1 MKKKARL
8 DQVLLHLGYATQGDI
23 HRALERQKERGGRLG
38 SHLVALGVLDPVQL
52 VEALAT
58 QFDLPWTPAVR
69 REVDPG
75 LARRLPPAL
84 VLERAIVPIDLA
96 RGSLTL
102 LVADPLDREAFESAR
117 EAIGADRVVVMLA
130 PASVVEELGSR
141 LLPEAARAREEAST
155 GIELPE
161 LFEVEAARPI
171 SSDDEPDD
179 VAVRRRVLMV
189 VDGAAHRNFLPP
201 VFEKE
206 GCGLVVASTAD
217 DVREALG
224 SGDFE
229 QVVVSRELWDDFAA
243 WIRTGAVPSPSA
255 EVTVFPSVHGA
266 LLENPAPYELT
277 VRSLRVALQALAEER
292 SGRLRAA
299 PPYGLMAE
307 DLDALA
313 RRYGLRRLAL
323 DGLHLALHLLVP
335 STGQAEG
342 SGGPFEEFSTSLEL
356 ASALRFPFRV
366 DTLLGVCHALFR
378 GRVKPDSAGE
388 WGEEVHLAAQI
399 LALVWYRHTVVAAT
413 EEAGSGVP
421 GSALR
426 GEAGAL
432 AGLEMIEVYLRIIG
446 DRGESATEGLARD
459 VLLVGGDRI
468 QRTLGGR
475 LRRMGC
481 RPFDTADLDDAISLA
496 ERQPPAALIIDDD
509 VFGADTR
516 RCCRALAEVET
527 LVYVLTDSSD
537 ASRTLAL
544 LDAGADDVFAPAHEF
559 DLMAARVSRAV
570 RARSRG
576 RVRSDSRA
584 TPRSGE
590 FSASFEIFSFLDL
603 VQTLSHSRKTARIE
617 VTRGNGDEAVVFTDG
632 GRVIHASCG
641 EVEGEEA
648 VYRVIAWEDDG
659 HFVVHT
665 ETDPPEPTIF
675 VATDAVLMEGC
686 RLLDESKV

>member
-38 SHLVALGVLDPVQL
+38 SHLVARGVLDPVQL
-52 VEALAT
+52 VEALAN
-58 QFDLPWTPAVR
+58 QFDLPWTPSLR
-69 REVDPG
+69 RDVDPA
-75 LARRLPPAL
+75 LARQLPPAL
-84 VLERAIVPIDLA
+84 VLERSIVPIDFA

-102 LVADPLDREAFESAR
+102 LVADPLDREAFEGAR

-130 PASVVEELGSR
+130 PASVVEELGRR
-141 LLPEAARAREEAST
+141 LLPEAAQAREEAT
-155 GIELPE
+155 GVELPE
-161 LFEVEAARPI
+161 LFEVERAPAAAPD
-171 SSDDEPDD
+171 SDPD
-179 VAVRRRVLMV
+179 VETARRQVLMV
-189 VDGAAHRNFLPP
+189 VEGAAHRNFLPP

-206 GCGLVVASTAD
+206 GCGLVVASTPE
-217 DVREALG
+217 DVRDALAA
-224 SGDFE
+224 DTFE
-229 QVVVSRELWDDFAA
+229 QVVVSRDLWDSFAG
-243 WIRTGAVPSPSA
+243 WIRTGAVPSPGV

-266 LLENPAPYELT
+266 LLENPAPYDLT

-292 SGRLRAA
+292 SGRLGAA

-307 DLDALA
+307 DIDVLA
-313 RRYGLRRLAL
+313 RRYNLRRLAL
-323 DGLHLALHLLVP
+323 DGIHLALHLLVP
-335 STGQAEG
+335 TTGQTEG

-356 ASALRFPFRV
+356 ASAIRFPFRV

-378 GRVKPDSAGE
+378 GRVKPDAAGE

-413 EEAGSGVP
+413 EEAGGGVP

-432 AGLEMIEVYLRIIG
+432 AGLEMIEVYLRIMG
-446 DRGESATEGLARD
+446 DRGESATEGHARD
-459 VLLVGGDRI
+459 VLLVGGDRL
-468 QRTLGGR
+468 QRTLAGR

-481 RPFDTADLDDAISLA
+481 RAFDADDLDDAISLA
-496 ERQPPAALIIDDD
+496 QRQAPAALIVDDD

-516 RCCRALAEVET
+516 RCCEALAEVET
-527 LVYVLTDSSD
+527 LVYVVTNSTD

-544 LDAGADDVFAPAHEF
+544 LDAGADDVFAPPHEF

-576 RVRSDSRA
+576 RLRAESRT

-590 FSASFEIFSFLDL
+590 FAASFEIFSFLDL

-632 GRVIHASCG
+632 GRVIHGSCG

-648 VYRVIAWEDDG
+648 IYRVIAWEDDG